1 MIIDC
6 ILRDIKAGGKEMP
19 RVAREKCGNS
29 IYHICVRG
37 NNKQDIFLDN
47 EDREEYLKRVR
58 NYEERYKMQIYAY
71 CLMTNHVHLLIYDN
85 DQDISKF
92 MQGLSLSYVIYFN
105 KKYGRTGHLFQDRFT
120 SVMIKNDMQLMYVSR
135 YIHLNPVRAK
145 MVNRAKDYKWSSYS
159 SYETGKDRRNIVSCA
174 FLLGYFSTNEAEA
187 RFLYRK
193 YINGNVNDEIE
204 EEIAT
209 TEEDG
214 VLINKKRVGLARV
227 TQKDIYEGLS
237 RVWHVNIQK
246 LMSKGKNQDN
256 RKRMIVIFLVGLLG
270 RKAYS
275 DVAKLIHVGIGEVYK
290 SVREIVKLMIA
301 NNHFKNEVDR
311 LIALEWNKN
320 KVLSE

>member
-1 MIIDC
+1 
-6 ILRDIKAGGKEMP
+6 MP

-58 NYEERYKMQIYAY
+58 NYVERYKMRIYAY

-120 SVMIKNDMQLMYVSR
+120 SVIMKNDMQLMYVSR
-135 YIHLNPVRAK
+135 YIHLNPVRAN
-145 MVNRAKDYKWSSYS
+145 MVDRAAEYRWSSYS
-159 SYETGKDRRNIVSCA
+159 AYKTGNDKRNIIDCA
-174 FLLGYFSTNEAEA
+174 FLLGYFSTHINEA
-187 RFLYRK
+187 RYLYRK
-193 YINGNVNDEIE
+193 YINNSMNDVMV

-214 VLINKKRVGLARV
+214 ALINKKRIGLERV
-227 TQKDIYEGLS
+227 TQQEIYKVLES
-237 RVWHVNIQK
+237 IWHENVEELVYVRK
-246 LMSKGKNQDN
+246 AEDN
-256 RKRMIVIFLVGLLG
+256 HKRMIVVFLVGLLG
-270 RKAYS
+270 RKSYS
-275 DVAKLIHVGIGEVYK
+275 DVARLVHVSINEVYK
-290 SVREIVKLMIA
+290 VIRKIVELMVT
-301 NNHFKNEVDR
+301 NNSFKDEVDQ
-311 LIALEWNKN
+311 LISLEWNK
-320 KVLSE
+320 KISMG

>member
-1 MIIDC
+1 MSCIWMEKII
-6 ILRDIKAGGKEMP
+6 LGGSKVP

-85 DQDISKF
+85 NQDISKF

-135 YIHLNPVRAK
+135 YIHLNPVRANI
-145 MVNRAKDYKWSSYS
+145 VNKARDYKWSSYS
-159 SYETGKDRRNIVSCA
+159 AYEAGLDKNNIVDCT
-174 FLLGYFSTNEAEA
+174 FLLGYFGVNVRES
-187 RFLYRK
+187 RFLYKK
-193 YINGNVNDEIE
+193 YINNNVSEEME

-209 TEEDG
+209 TEEEG
-214 VLINKKRVGLARV
+214 VLINRKRVGLAIV
-227 TQKDIYEGLS
+227 TQEKIYEVLK
-237 RVWHVNIQK
+237 VLWNKDIQK
-246 LMSKGKNQDN
+246 LIYKKNPQN
-256 RKRMIVIFLVGLLG
+256 SHKRIIVIFLVGLLG
-270 RKAYS
+270 RKTYR
-275 DVAKLIHVGIGEVYK
+275 DVAKLMNISISEVYK
-290 SVREIVKLMIA
+290 AVREIVKLMVT
-301 NNHFKNEVDR
+301 NSHFNNEVNQ
-311 LIALEWNKN
+311 LIVLEWNKN
-320 KVLSE
+320 